1 MAGKAKKS
9 EGDGGGGGGKGKSPM
24 LMMIVVLIAG
34 LAGGVF
40 AGKNF
45 LAPKAPPP
53 PKPPTV
59 GKTLD
64 LGEFIV
70 NLGDENY
77 LKAGVALGLKEGI
90 DPKKLEEETAPLRD
104 AALMALRRQDALAT
118 EHAGRQAQG
127 QRGDSRARE
136 RGAGTQNAREG
147 ERAGGLLHLVYDAV
161 GARPRRR

>member
-1 MAGKAKKS
+1 
-9 EGDGGGGGGKGKSPM
+9 M

-40 AGKNF
+40 AGKSL

-104 AALMALRRQDALAT
+104 AALMAF
-118 EHAGRQAQG
+118 AGKTRSQLNTLEG
-127 QRGDSRARE
+127 KHKVKEEIRE
-136 RGAGTQNAREG
+136 RVNEVLEHKTHEKESVLEVYFTSFTTQ
-147 ERAGGLLHLVYDAV
+147 
-161 GARPRRR
+161 

>member
-9 EGDGGGGGGKGKSPM
+9 EGDGGGGGSKGKSPM

-64 LGEFIV
+64 LGSLLSIWATNITSKRESRSV
-70 NLGDENY
+70 SKRASTPRNW
-77 LKAGVALGLKEGI
+77 
-90 DPKKLEEETAPLRD
+90 
-104 AALMALRRQDALAT
+104 RRT
-118 EHAGRQAQG
+118 
-127 QRGDSRARE
+127 
-136 RGAGTQNAREG
+136 
-147 ERAGGLLHLVYDAV
+147 
-161 GARPRRR
+161 PRRCATPR

>member
-24 LMMIVVLIAG
+24 LLMIVVLIAG

-64 LGEFIV
+64 LGEFII
-70 NLGDENY
+70 NLGDEHY

-90 DPKKLEEETAPLRD
+90 DPKKLEEDTAPLRD
-104 AALMALRRQDALAT
+104 AVLMALSGKTRSQLNT
-118 EHAGRQAQG
+118 LEGKHKVKEEI
-127 QRGDSRARE
+127 RE
-136 RGAGTQNAREG
+136 RVNEVLEHKTHEKESVLEVYFTAFTTQ
-147 ERAGGLLHLVYDAV
+147 
-161 GARPRRR
+161 

>member
-9 EGDGGGGGGKGKSPM
+9 EGSGGGKGKSPM

-40 AGKNF
+40 AGKSL

-53 PKPPTV
+53 PTPPTV

-104 AALMALRRQDALAT
+104 AALMAF
-118 EHAGRQAQG
+118 AGKTRSQLNTLEG
-127 QRGDSRARE
+127 KHKVKEEIRE
-136 RGAGTQNAREG
+136 RVNEVLEHKTHDKESVLEVYFTSFTTQ
-147 ERAGGLLHLVYDAV
+147 
-161 GARPRRR
+161 

>member
-1 MAGKAKKS
+1 MAGKAKRS
-9 EGDGGGGGGKGKSPM
+9 EGGGEGGGKGKSPM
-24 LMMIVVLIAG
+24 LMMVVVLIAG

-45 LAPKAPPP
+45 MAPKAPPP

-70 NLGDENY
+70 NLGDESY

-90 DPKKLEEETAPLRD
+90 DPKKLEEETAPMRD
-104 AALMALRRQDALAT
+104 AALMAFSGKTRSELNSL
-118 EHAGRQAQG
+118 EGKHKVKEEI
-127 QRGDSRARE
+127 RE
-136 RGAGTQNAREG
+136 RVNEVLEHKTHDKESVLEVYFTAFTTQ
-147 ERAGGLLHLVYDAV
+147 
-161 GARPRRR
+161 

>member
-9 EGDGGGGGGKGKSPM
+9 EAGGDAGGKGKSPM
-24 LMMIVVLIAG
+24 LMMVVVLIAG
-34 LAGGVF
+34 LAGGLL

-45 LAPKAPPP
+45 LAPKAPPT

-70 NLGDENY
+70 NLGDESY

-90 DPKKLEEETAPLRD
+90 DPKKLEEEIAPLRD
-104 AALMALRRQDALAT
+104 AALMAFSGKTRSELNSL
-118 EHAGRQAQG
+118 EGKHKVKEEI
-127 QRGDSRARE
+127 RE
-136 RGAGTQNAREG
+136 RVNEVLEHKTHEKESVLEVYFTAFTTQ
-147 ERAGGLLHLVYDAV
+147 
-161 GARPRRR
+161 